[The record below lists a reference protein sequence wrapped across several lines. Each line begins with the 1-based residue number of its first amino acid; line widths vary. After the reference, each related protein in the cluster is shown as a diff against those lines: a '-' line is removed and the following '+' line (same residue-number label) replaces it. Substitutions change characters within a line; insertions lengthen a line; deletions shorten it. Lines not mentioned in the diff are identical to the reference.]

1 MSKVT
6 SPDSINRIKHTEV
19 IAASPNSEESI
30 RSLSV
35 LKEKASEILEKENA
49 QFFDI
54 LPILESLKK
63 DDIIEILN
71 DLLERKDIT
80 SNYQLLSEDHVYLS
94 RQHNF
99 HLLMRLIGRSPS
111 TTLYANEFDILVI
124 NPMNTPVSIPLY
136 QCQVCEDL
144 SQRPSALIRLED
156 TILMPGKVYGFEAY
170 KYILDFDTEAAQ
182 DAFILIAHSEP
193 KGWLS
198 WVYDKNSLEPI
209 ESICTSLQ
217 ASRIQMYVR
226 MLGAMNA
233 TQAVPV
239 LEKLAKSTYANFVR
253 WEAVESLSL
262 IDPQSTLE
270 LLDYLVKNDSDA
282 QIIEAAEQS
291 LAINKAEESEV

>member
-124 NPMNTPVSIPLY
+124 NPMNTPVSIPY
-136 QCQVCEDL
+136 T
-144 SQRPSALIRLED
+144 SAKFAKISL
-156 TILMPGKVYGFEAY
+156 
-170 KYILDFDTEAAQ
+170 
-182 DAFILIAHSEP
+182 
-193 KGWLS
+193 KGH
-198 WVYDKNSLEPI
+198 
-209 ESICTSLQ
+209 
-217 ASRIQMYVR
+217 RH
-226 MLGAMNA
+226 
-233 TQAVPV
+233 
-239 LEKLAKSTYANFVR
+239 
-253 WEAVESLSL
+253 
-262 IDPQSTLE
+262 
-270 LLDYLVKNDSDA
+270 
-282 QIIEAAEQS
+282 
-291 LAINKAEESEV
+291 

>member
-99 HLLMRLIGRSPS
+99 HLLMRLIGRSR
-111 TTLYANEFDILVI
+111 
-124 NPMNTPVSIPLY
+124 
-136 QCQVCEDL
+136 
-144 SQRPSALIRLED
+144 QRLCMQTNLI
-156 TILMPGKVYGFEAY
+156 F
-170 KYILDFDTEAAQ
+170 
-182 DAFILIAHSEP
+182 
-193 KGWLS
+193 WLS
-198 WVYDKNSLEPI
+198 TP
-209 ESICTSLQ
+209 
-217 ASRIQMYVR
+217 
-226 MLGAMNA
+226 
-233 TQAVPV
+233 
-239 LEKLAKSTYANFVR
+239 
-253 WEAVESLSL
+253 
-262 IDPQSTLE
+262 
-270 LLDYLVKNDSDA
+270 
-282 QIIEAAEQS
+282 
-291 LAINKAEESEV
+291 